1 VLLILQ
7 ARQLTYKPSTV
18 AVLGRNLLVSVPL
31 LVYWFSAG
39 GVVVLVD
46 RQQVLE
52 EEEVAGHI
60 TMLGLIYLP

>member
-1 VLLILQ
+1 VLPVLQ
-7 ARQLTYKPSTV
+7 AKQPTYKPLTV
-18 AVLGRNLLVSVPL
+18 VALGLSLLVLAPV

-39 GVVVLVD
+39 VVVVLVD

>member
-1 VLLILQ
+1 
-7 ARQLTYKPSTV
+7 V
-18 AVLGRNLLVSVPL
+18 ALGLSLLVLAPV

-39 GVVVLVD
+39 VVVVLVD